1 MGNFGGLQVA
11 YTGLNAHHKRIDVIS
26 ENIAN
31 VNTEGYHRQRVELR
45 SIDQASVGLF
55 SGRVGAGGGVDYSQ
69 VTRLRNQILSTAAR
83 DQANN
88 AATRT
93 RQADLL
99 QRIEDIVG
107 GLDPGGLHD
116 KLTALFNSFDDLANA
131 PEDSAIR
138 EVVLRQADNVAQ
150 AFTRT
155 TAAIDQ
161 LRDQEHAS
169 LVDTVRAVNAL
180 TEQIAADDV
189 ALLSAV
195 NSDAQPNS
203 LLDGRDLKVA
213 KLAKL
218 IDADVVELPN
228 GQTSISVDGQLVVSA
243 GKSTPLTVAVEND
256 PALAPLGYDKIKVVG
271 TTGRELR
278 IASGEVGA
286 SLDALANGIP
296 EQRRAIDALIADLAD
311 QVNTVHRGGQ
321 GADGST
327 GLDLFRVGI
336 NTGELTVSTD
346 VNGHPEKLAAAR
358 LGAGAFDD
366 GNARALAQLG
376 ESTTGPVTVFSNAVG
391 VLAAKVASATSVA
404 DAAQVASEQ
413 ATSLAQSAGG
423 VSLDQELTDLI
434 TAQRAYEASAR
445 MITAIDEMLQ
455 TLIHSTGRV
464 GA

>member
-31 VNTEGYHRQRVELR
+31 VNTDGYHRQRVELR

-69 VTRLRNQILSTAAR
+69 VTRLRNQILSNAAR
-83 DQANN
+83 DQAGN

-93 RQADLL
+93 KQADVL

-155 TAAIDQ
+155 TASIDQ

-169 LVDTVRAVNAL
+169 LIDTVRAVNAL

-203 LLDGRDLKVA
+203 LLDARDLKVA
-213 KLAKL
+213 QLAKL

-256 PALAPLGYDKIKVVG
+256 PTLAPLGYDKIKVVG

-278 IASGEVGA
+278 IGSGEVGA

-327 GLDLFRVGI
+327 GLDLFKVGI

-346 VNGHPEKLAAAR
+346 MTGHPEKLAAAR
-358 LGAGAFDD
+358 LGAGVFDD

-376 ESTTGPVTVFSNAVG
+376 ESPDGPVTVFSNAVG

-404 DAAQVASEQ
+404 EAAQVSSEQ
-413 ATSLAQSAGG
+413 AATLAQSAGG

-455 TLIHSTGRV
+455 TLINSTGRV
-464 GA
+464 GT

>member
-31 VNTEGYHRQRVELR
+31 VNTDGYHRQRVELR

-83 DQANN
+83 DQASN

-93 RQADLL
+93 KQADLL

-131 PEDSAIR
+131 PEDKAIR

-155 TAAIDQ
+155 TASIDQ

-195 NSDAQPNS
+195 NSDAQPNT
-203 LLDGRDLKVA
+203 LLDARDLKVA

-218 IDADVVELPN
+218 IDAQVVELPN

-278 IASGEVGA
+278 IGSGEVGA

-327 GLDLFRVGI
+327 GLDLFKVGI
-336 NTGELTVSTD
+336 NIGELTVSSD
-346 VNGHPEKLAAAR
+346 MMGHPEKLAAAR
-358 LGAGAFDD
+358 VGAGVFDD

-376 ESTTGPVTVFSNAVG
+376 ESSTGPVTVFSNAVG

-413 ATSLAQSAGG
+413 ASSLAQSAGG

-455 TLIHSTGRV
+455 TLINSTGRV
-464 GA
+464 GT